1 MKVSDLV
8 KRKPVVVSKD
18 ATIKDAARLMASE
31 GVGLLVVVDLSNPTK
46 PVGVVSERDV
56 IRAIAK
62 GISLDEKLNTIATKK
77 LITVELDEDIGKAAA
92 KMASNKIRHL
102 VVLDKSGK
110 LAGVLSIRDLV
121 AEKST
126 LQAIVSS
133 YETEP
138 LPGGD

>member
-1 MKVSDLV
+1 M
-8 KRKPVVVSKD
+8 VSKD

>member
-92 KMASNKIRHL
+92 
-102 VVLDKSGK
+102 
-110 LAGVLSIRDLV
+110 
-121 AEKST
+121 
-126 LQAIVSS
+126 
-133 YETEP
+133 
-138 LPGGD
+138 

>member
-1 MKVSDLV
+1 LKVSDLV

>member
-1 MKVSDLV
+1 LKVSDLV

-31 GVGLLVVVDLSNPTK
+31 GVGLLVVVDLSNPAK